1 MRGGAVVKILGT
13 DVNFEIENKKKA
25 GAYLAVMAICIG
37 FTAVNLAGKASRALS
52 PSDTSKTQ
60 TQAQTTVKQ
69 NSAAPVDDDKS
80 QNIKIGNS
88 VLSLDNLLA
97 VNPFVEM
104 NLVSPLENS
113 ERAKQESPRVSFNSG
128 GSGEHHVSY
137 GPTGNIPLPNISSAG
152 KPLDMSIQPTLGGSG
167 NGSNTGSGDR
177 SSVKGIMSDEYG
189 NAMAIMSDG
198 KIIQSGDTYKGNTV
212 SEVNDGGVIFDDGST
227 LSYK

>member
-1 MRGGAVVKILGT
+1 MKILGT

-25 GAYLAVMAICIG
+25 GAYLAIMAICIG

-52 PSDTSKTQ
+52 PSDTGKTQ

-113 ERAKQESPRVSFNSG
+113 ERAKQESQRASFNAG
-128 GSGEHHVSY
+128 GSGSHSVSY

-152 KPLDMSIQPTLGGSG
+152 KPLDMTIPPTLGG
-167 NGSNTGSGDR
+167 NGSNTGGGDR

-189 NAMAIMSDG
+189 NAMAIMGDG

-227 LSYK
+227 LEYK

>member
-1 MRGGAVVKILGT
+1 MKILGT

-113 ERAKQESPRVSFNSG
+113 ERAKQESQRASFNAG
-128 GSGEHHVSY
+128 GSGSHPVSY
-137 GPTGNIPLPNISSAG
+137 GLTGNIPLPNISSAG
-152 KPLDMSIQPTLGGSG
+152 KPLDMTIPPTLGG
-167 NGSNTGSGDR
+167 NGSNIGGGDR

-189 NAMAIMSDG
+189 NAMAIMGDG

-227 LSYK
+227 LEYK

>member
-1 MRGGAVVKILGT
+1 MKILGT

-69 NSAAPVDDDKS
+69 NSAAPVVDDDKS

-113 ERAKQESPRVSFNSG
+113 ERAKQESQRASFNAG
-128 GSGEHHVSY
+128 GSESHPVSY

-152 KPLDMSIQPTLGGSG
+152 KPLDMTIPPTLGG
-167 NGSNTGSGDR
+167 NGSNIGGGDR

-189 NAMAIMSDG
+189 NAMAIMGDG

-227 LSYK
+227 LEYK

>member
-1 MRGGAVVKILGT
+1 MKILGT

-25 GAYLAVMAICIG
+25 GAYLAIMAICIG

-52 PSDTSKTQ
+52 PSDTGKTQ

-80 QNIKIGNS
+80 QNIKIGSS

-104 NLVSPLENS
+104 NLVSPLGNS
-113 ERAKQESPRVSFNSG
+113 ERAKQESQRASFNAGSSG
-128 GSGEHHVSY
+128 SHSVSY

-152 KPLDMSIQPTLGGSG
+152 KPLDMTIPPTLGG
-167 NGSNTGSGDR
+167 NGSNTGGGDR

-189 NAMAIMSDG
+189 NAMAIMGDG

-227 LSYK
+227 LEYK